1 MELLQLIFFG
11 FSYSYMST
19 GTFFNTLL
27 LYLFL
32 NLTYKNNNLLNSNNF
47 DPTILIVNFIKI
59 MLHLLVYQMGLLV
72 NVISKNKHGNKIISI
87 YNNINNKY
95 IILKN
100 KLLYYVL
107 LIPTKLIT
115 RKVIKYFDM
124 ENNSNIQLKSNQDIN
139 RFLDGLLDKSS

>member
-87 YNNINNKY
+87 Y
-95 IILKN
+95 IIL
-100 KLLYYVL
+100 
-107 LIPTKLIT
+107 IT
-115 RKVIKYFDM
+115 SI
-124 ENNSNIQLKSNQDIN
+124 
-139 RFLDGLLDKSS
+139 